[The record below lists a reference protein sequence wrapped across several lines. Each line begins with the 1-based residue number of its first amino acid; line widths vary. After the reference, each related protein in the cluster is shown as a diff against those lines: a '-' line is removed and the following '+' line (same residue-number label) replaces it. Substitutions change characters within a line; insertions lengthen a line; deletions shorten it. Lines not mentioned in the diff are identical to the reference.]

1 MKITDVKVFPV
12 DEDKLKAYATITFE
26 NCFIVRD
33 LKVISGNKGYF
44 IAMPSKKRKDGTF
57 RDVAHPLNSETRK
70 MIEDAVLEVY
80 ERENVTDSAPA
91 PSYHEGDASEG
102 DSIDAESDA
111 VDLESDALEED
122 SVDAESDAV
131 DLESDAPEGDSVD
144 AESDAVDLESDAP
157 EEDSVDAESDAVDL
171 ESDAPEGDPVDAE
184 SDTTLFE
191 GDAEADSLDTD
202 GDEITET
209 TDAETLEEEAVVEDS
224 SPVEPDQPEESEKGA
239 EENPVIEGSDDP
251 EKAFGYEE

>member
-80 ERENVTDSAPA
+80 EKENVPDRAPA
-91 PSYHEGDASEG
+91 SAQDDDADKAQDRAMDLEGSPEGAQAADLDEDASTDGHDAADDISTAEEG
-102 DSIDAESDA
+102 MADQEAGA
-111 VDLESDALEED
+111 QT
-122 SVDAESDAV
+122 
-131 DLESDAPEGDSVD
+131 
-144 AESDAVDLESDAP
+144 AP
-157 EEDSVDAESDAVDL
+157 EEQAVD
-171 ESDAPEGDPVDAE
+171 ETAP
-184 SDTTLFE
+184 SR
-191 GDAEADSLDTD
+191 
-202 GDEITET
+202 TE
-209 TDAETLEEEAVVEDS
+209 EMEDR
-224 SPVEPDQPEESEKGA
+224 EKGA
-239 EENPVIEGSDDP
+239 EENPTIEPTDDP

>member
-102 DSIDAESDA
+102 DSVDVGSDAMDLESDASEEDSGDAESDA
-111 VDLESDALEED
+111 M
-122 SVDAESDAV
+122 
-131 DLESDAPEGDSVD
+131 DLESDAPEGESV
-144 AESDAVDLESDAP
+144 E
-157 EEDSVDAESDAVDL
+157 
-171 ESDAPEGDPVDAE
+171 AE

-191 GDAEADSLDTD
+191 GDAEADSVDTD

-209 TDAETLEEEAVVEDS
+209 TDAETLDEEAVVVDS
-224 SPVEPDQPEESEKGA
+224 SPVELDQPEETEKGA

>member
-80 ERENVTDSAPA
+80 EKENVPAPA
-91 PSYHEGDASEG
+91 PPSQRDDDA
-102 DSIDAESDA
+102 AET
-111 VDLESDALEED
+111 ED
-122 SVDAESDAV
+122 QSM
-131 DLESDAPEGDSVD
+131 
-144 AESDAVDLESDAP
+144 
-157 EEDSVDAESDAVDL
+157 
-171 ESDAPEGDPVDAE
+171 
-184 SDTTLFE
+184 
-191 GDAEADSLDTD
+191 DAEANTM
-202 GDEITET
+202 GV
-209 TDAETLEEEAVVEDS
+209 DAADPSENEALAGEPEDNMEAAEEKKAAGTADAGTAREEPVAEDAA
-224 SPVEPDQPEESEKGA
+224 PDQTGETENAEKGA
-239 EENPVIEGSDDP
+239 EENPTIEPTDDP

>member
-12 DEDKLKAYATITFE
+12 DEDKLKAYATITFD

-80 ERENVTDSAPA
+80 KQESA
-91 PSYHEGDASEG
+91 SGASTVPYP
-102 DSIDAESDA
+102 ES
-111 VDLESDALEED
+111 
-122 SVDAESDAV
+122 
-131 DLESDAPEGDSVD
+131 
-144 AESDAVDLESDAP
+144 
-157 EEDSVDAESDAVDL
+157 
-171 ESDAPEGDPVDAE
+171 
-184 SDTTLFE
+184 
-191 GDAEADSLDTD
+191 EA
-202 GDEITET
+202 
-209 TDAETLEEEAVVEDS
+209 EEATFVE
-224 SPVEPDQPEESEKGA
+224 EPATGEEPSEEPEKGA
-239 EENPVIEGSDDP
+239 EENPTIEPSDDP

>member
-57 RDVAHPLNSETRK
+57 RDVAHPLNSDTRK

-80 ERENVTDSAPA
+80 EAEEVSSPAPVASEDTGGYGTADPAPVVEGQVEEQVEDAPPVEADGSEPEAEVESAEETGFEAEPEIAATDST
-91 PSYHEGDASEG
+91 EDNT
-102 DSIDAESDA
+102 
-111 VDLESDALEED
+111 EED
-122 SVDAESDAV
+122 STEDNDLSSDVSGDVSDDVSNDVSNDVDREADSDSEKDDIAK
-131 DLESDAPEGDSVD
+131 EDAPEIG
-144 AESDAVDLESDAP
+144 ESMVSAADNPTIE
-157 EEDSVDAESDAVDL
+157 
-171 ESDAPEGDPVDAE
+171 PV
-184 SDTTLFE
+184 
-191 GDAEADSLDTD
+191 
-202 GDEITET
+202 
-209 TDAETLEEEAVVEDS
+209 
-224 SPVEPDQPEESEKGA
+224 
-239 EENPVIEGSDDP
+239 DDP

>member
-102 DSIDAESDA
+102 DSVDVGSDATDLENDSVGTESDA
-111 VDLESDALEED
+111 MDLENDSVGTESDAM
-122 SVDAESDAV
+122 
-131 DLESDAPEGDSVD
+131 DLEDDASEGDSSEG
-144 AESDAVDLESDAP
+144 ESIDD
-157 EEDSVDAESDAVDL
+157 
-171 ESDAPEGDPVDAE
+171 E

-191 GDAEADSLDTD
+191 GDAEADSVDTD

-209 TDAETLEEEAVVEDS
+209 TAAEATEEEGTVEDS

>member
-57 RDVAHPLNSETRK
+57 RDVAHPLNSDTRK

-80 ERENVTDSAPA
+80 EAEELPSPAPVASEDTGEYGTADPAPAVEEQVEDAPPVEADVSEPEAEVESAEETGFEAEPAIAATDST
-91 PSYHEGDASEG
+91 EDNT
-102 DSIDAESDA
+102 
-111 VDLESDALEED
+111 EED
-122 SVDAESDAV
+122 STEDNDLSSDVSDDVRDDVDRETDSDSEKDDIAK
-131 DLESDAPEGDSVD
+131 EDAPEPG
-144 AESDAVDLESDAP
+144 ESMVSAADNPTIE
-157 EEDSVDAESDAVDL
+157 
-171 ESDAPEGDPVDAE
+171 PV
-184 SDTTLFE
+184 
-191 GDAEADSLDTD
+191 
-202 GDEITET
+202 
-209 TDAETLEEEAVVEDS
+209 
-224 SPVEPDQPEESEKGA
+224 
-239 EENPVIEGSDDP
+239 DDP

>member
-80 ERENVTDSAPA
+80 EKENVPEPA
-91 PSYHEGDASEG
+91 PPSEPDDDAAQAEEQSMDPEGNTVAGEAAEPSGNETSSGEG
-102 DSIDAESDA
+102 ADNMKTA
-111 VDLESDALEED
+111 EED
-122 SVDAESDAV
+122 AATRSA
-131 DLESDAPEGDSVD
+131 
-144 AESDAVDLESDAP
+144 
-157 EEDSVDAESDAVDL
+157 
-171 ESDAPEGDPVDAE
+171 
-184 SDTTLFE
+184 
-191 GDAEADSLDTD
+191 
-202 GDEITET
+202 
-209 TDAETLEEEAVVEDS
+209 DAETVEEEPVVEDTA
-224 SPVEPDQPEESEKGA
+224 PDRSEETEDTEKGA
-239 EENPVIEGSDDP
+239 EENPTIEPTDDP

>member
-12 DEDKLKAYATITFE
+12 DEDKLKAYATITFD

-80 ERENVTDSAPA
+80 EKESASTSPA
-91 PSYHEGDASEG
+91 PSY
-102 DSIDAESDA
+102 
-111 VDLESDALEED
+111 ED
-122 SVDAESDAV
+122 DEAAQIMLS
-131 DLESDAPEGDSVD
+131 P
-144 AESDAVDLESDAP
+144 
-157 EEDSVDAESDAVDL
+157 
-171 ESDAPEGDPVDAE
+171 
-184 SDTTLFE
+184 
-191 GDAEADSLDTD
+191 EADSEGETADT
-202 GDEITET
+202 
-209 TDAETLEEEAVVEDS
+209 AETQEETAEAAPETVEEKS
-224 SPVEPDQPEESEKGA
+224 TVEGAPPENAGQEPEREKSA
-239 EENPVIEGSDDP
+239 EENPVIEPSDDP

>member
-80 ERENVTDSAPA
+80 EKEHVSEPVPVSERDDDAAEAEDQATEPEGNTEGGEVEGPSENEAPA
-91 PSYHEGDASEG
+91 GE
-102 DSIDAESDA
+102 
-111 VDLESDALEED
+111 
-122 SVDAESDAV
+122 SVDSM
-131 DLESDAPEGDSVD
+131 
-144 AESDAVDLESDAP
+144 
-157 EEDSVDAESDAVDL
+157 
-171 ESDAPEGDPVDAE
+171 
-184 SDTTLFE
+184 
-191 GDAEADSLDTD
+191 
-202 GDEITET
+202 ET
-209 TDAETLEEEAVVEDS
+209 AEEEATTRTAEAETVEEETVVEEA
-224 SPVEPDQPEESEKGA
+224 EPDRSEESEDPGKGA
-239 EENPVIEGSDDP
+239 EENPTIEPTDDP

>member
-102 DSIDAESDA
+102 DSVDVGSDA
-111 VDLESDALEED
+111 M
-122 SVDAESDAV
+122 
-131 DLESDAPEGDSVD
+131 
-144 AESDAVDLESDAP
+144 
-157 EEDSVDAESDAVDL
+157 DL

-224 SPVEPDQPEESEKGA
+224 SPVELDQPEETEKGA

>member
-80 ERENVTDSAPA
+80 EAENVVEAPA
-91 PSYHEGDASEG
+91 YGADDHAVEETAPTVEEPVPGSTDTDTADTDTADPDEADPDETDPDEADPDEADADTDDPVTAYVATG
-102 DSIDAESDA
+102 DSDLAEEIVSEEIVEQTGLDTEP
-111 VDLESDALEED
+111 ESATEPESINEPESTTEFESATPESTTEE
-122 SVDAESDAV
+122 
-131 DLESDAPEGDSVD
+131 APETGEPMKS
-144 AESDAVDLESDAP
+144 A
-157 EEDSVDAESDAVDL
+157 
-171 ESDAPEGDPVDAE
+171 
-184 SDTTLFE
+184 
-191 GDAEADSLDTD
+191 AD
-202 GDEITET
+202 
-209 TDAETLEEEAVVEDS
+209 
-224 SPVEPDQPEESEKGA
+224 
-239 EENPVIEGSDDP
+239 NPTIEQTDDP

>member
-102 DSIDAESDA
+102 DSVDVGSDA
-111 VDLESDALEED
+111 R
-122 SVDAESDAV
+122 
-131 DLESDAPEGDSVD
+131 
-144 AESDAVDLESDAP
+144 DLESDAP
-157 EEDSVDAESDAVDL
+157 EEDSRDAESDAMDL
-171 ESDAPEGDPVDAE
+171 ESDAPEGESVEAE
-184 SDTTLFE
+184 SDTTLIE
-191 GDAEADSLDTD
+191 GDAEADSVVTD

-224 SPVEPDQPEESEKGA
+224 SPVELDQPEETEKGA